1 MYENKKTGNSS
12 LPEIQGNLENAAQE
26 GNKEKVENIVEE
38 NPIESQQVLDND
50 KGNELNTEAEQLTD
64 DNQRN
69 VEVRNDAV
77 EDFIEQEQNNPGSSF
92 LDNSA
97 VNWDNVKVY
106 QPGEDDYGRV
116 ADFNENV
123 SDFPVDNTVEIKEKD
138 EDFLGPDEYI
148 DENGNIQV
156 DPDWKPENADEDFL
170 GPDEYIDE
178 NGEIQI
184 KEPENEELPNMT
196 SDETNVEDA
205 LDSVELQEDTLP
217 EEEIP
222 TQDEV
227 QAAIDKMESIPAEN
241 AEEAKRKVQYLNYLK
256 QMLPKA
262 RSVSQPSLSSSPT
275 PEERLSKAGMSTGGA
290 VGNLGASSGISGG
303 TSSSGYGSDSVKPSS
318 GINTSTVKTGG
329 GTAPV
334 ESATTDNV
342 SSVKSSTDKFSNG
355 TMSSGAS
362 GLMGKKHNSTL
373 KQNKGLEV
381 DGESKKSEGEDN
393 LIDELLENGDLN
405 GILSKDD
412 ELESLKK
419 ELEVELNKLRRNK

>member
-1 MYENKKTGNSS
+1 MEEKKNLTAQIEVQNS
-12 LPEIQGNLENAAQE
+12 LEDAAQE
-26 GNKEKVENIVEE
+26 GNKDEVENIVEE

-64 DNQRN
+64 TNSHN
-69 VEVRNDAV
+69 IEVRNDAV

-92 LDNSA
+92 LNNSV

-116 ADFNENV
+116 ADFNENAP
-123 SDFPVDNTVEIKEKD
+123 DFPVDNTVEVKERD

-184 KEPENEELPNMT
+184 KEPENEELPDMT
-196 SDETNVEDA
+196 DETNVEDA

-275 PEERLSKAGMSTGGA
+275 PEDRLSKAGMSTGGA
-290 VGNLGASSGISGG
+290 VGNLGTPSGINGG
-303 TSSSGYGSDSVKPSS
+303 TSSSGYGSDSVEPSS

-342 SSVKSSTDKFSNG
+342 SSVKPATNKFSNG

-373 KQNKGLEV
+373 KQNKGLEL
-381 DGESKKSEGEDN
+381 DGESKKSEDEDN

-419 ELEVELNKLRRNK
+419 ELEVELNKLRRGK